1 MKSKLFSVARYSF
14 LPLALAAVTACS
26 DDNTTAPPPGSSV
39 VTETDRDRLE
49 ATLTDTA
56 VLRAMFGMD
65 NEDPSLQLVLELVFA
80 NMKNMGTLNI
90 SSPAPET
97 NKMTGV
103 SVNRLASGTPSVRPL
118 NGTPQGSYVAFG
130 GQVVLTISE
139 EDLTQ
144 KHVWTGI
151 VAVND
156 LENPTD
162 IIIAGIAQEDVSS
175 APSSIPNTSFDVE
188 FDDTEAAASYIHRS
202 GGTSTLYQAVSGQM
216 NISSADFAGSSKP
229 CSVTGYSILEI
240 EEFSEIVLSNCKTT
254 NGAIKGSFN
263 FTAEQVGGDGTVVV
277 PVTTFN
283 LASNRT
289 FLSVAI
295 PAPHKP

>member
-1 MKSKLFSVARYSF
+1 MKSKLFSVVRYSF

-26 DDNTTAPPPGSSV
+26 DDNTIAPPPGSSV

-90 SSPAPET
+90 SSPAAQT
-97 NKMTGV
+97 NKMIGA
-103 SVNRLASGTPSVRPL
+103 SVDRSTNGIPSIRPL

-130 GQVVLTISE
+130 GQVVLSISE
-139 EDLTQ
+139 EDLDQ

-151 VAVND
+151 VAVNN

-162 IIIAGIAQEDVSS
+162 IIIAGIAKEDISS
-175 APSSIPNTSFDVE
+175 VPSSIPNTSFGVE
-188 FDDTEAAASYIHRS
+188 LDDIEAAASYIHRS
-202 GGTSTLYQAVSGQM
+202 GGTSTLYQAISGQM
-216 NISSADFAGSSKP
+216 NISSAEFPSGGKS
-229 CSVTGYSILEI
+229 CSLEGYSILELMPGI
-240 EEFSEIVLSNCKTT
+240 ALSNCKAT
-254 NGAIKGSFN
+254 NGVIKGAFN
-263 FTAEQVGGDGTVVV
+263 FTAQQVGGTATVTV
-277 PVTTFN
+277 PVTAFN

-289 FLSVAI
+289 FLSVEV